1 MTKQV
6 QVMKKEKKTKKNKKK
21 QKKKSRGKTNEK
33 PYNTHLRLL
42 QVENE
47 LFTIVTLY
55 VKYISYSEK
64 KPSVDFPTDGISRK
78 LITSQ
83 STSI

>member
-6 QVMKKEKKTKKNKKK
+6 QVMKKEKKTKKKKK
-21 QKKKSRGKTNEK
+21 NKRKNQEEKTNEK